1 MPKGFSA
8 TVPEMDEVT
17 PEKEKLIAQFLER
30 QNAFY
35 GDKKPHFLT
44 RAAGD
49 ERVLAYKFLTARKW
63 NVDDAEKMFRSV
75 IQMREERKLDK
86 QPLFPSPFPT
96 RGFEPVN
103 VNKVME
109 LPPREENIYDR
120 YYRTVNPAYACN
132 FHKWDKQGHPILIE
146 RTGQCNVR
154 ETFAR
159 FKALANVGQKPTQP
173 AVDFQLFLNEVGGTL
188 VRYQDTIIR
197 EQEGGRRIL
206 GIVMIMDMKG
216 LGYGHLWR
224 PCLEILKATFTVDA
238 TYYPEGLHR
247 LYLVNCPTMIMFAF
261 NIVKGWIDPRVHE
274 KITFLPPNETTET
287 LLKVI
292 DAERLPSFLG
302 GSCECEGGCVPQA
315 SLESSPTTSSAAGEG
330 DTFTEEIVVPAGKT
344 FVKEFELVA
353 GEEVAWEFA
362 STKDKGIMFSVSWF
376 DTESS
381 GERVVV
387 EAEHLKDGSNTHI
400 ASSKGKLVLTWDNSA
415 AWFTSKTLQMRVFKM
430 APQPVE

>member
-159 FKALANVGQKPTQP
+159 FKAVANVGQKPTQP
-173 AVDFQLFLNEVGGTL
+173 VIDFRLYLDETAGTL
-188 VRYQDTIIR
+188 IRYQDAVVAKP
-197 EQEGGRRIL
+197 GGRRIL
-206 GIVMIMDMKG
+206 GMTVIMDVRG
-216 LGYGHLWR
+216 LGYAHLWR
-224 PCLEILKATFTVDA
+224 PSLELFKAVVQVDA
-238 TYYPEGLHR
+238 AYYPEALHR
-247 LYLVNCPTMIMFAF
+247 LFIVNCPSMIMFAF
-261 NIVKGWIDPRVHE
+261 NIVKGWLDPRVIS
-274 KITFLPPNETTET
+274 KIVFLPPEETTET
-287 LLKVI
+287 LLQCI
-292 DAERLPSFLG
+292 DAEHLPAFLG
-302 GSCECEGGCVPQA
+302 GKCECEDGCVPEQK
-315 SLESSPTTSSAAGEG
+315 LESSPIGGGDG

-415 AWFTSKTLQMRVFKM
+415 SWFTSKKLQMRVFKM
-430 APQPVE
+430 APQSSD